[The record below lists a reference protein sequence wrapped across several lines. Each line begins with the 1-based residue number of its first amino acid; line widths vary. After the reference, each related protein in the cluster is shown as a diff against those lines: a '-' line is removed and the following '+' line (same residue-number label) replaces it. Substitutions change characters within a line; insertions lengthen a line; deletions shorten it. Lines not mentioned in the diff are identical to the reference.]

1 MISAHIIGAGV
12 AGLCVATEMLARG
25 ANVEIFDPDE
35 QPGPN
40 SCSWWAGGMLAPWCE
55 GESTEEI
62 VVRLGTEALTWWKD
76 NGVEVFENG
85 TIVIANKRDQAEL
98 NRFARRTSNYD
109 EVQRE
114 EVSRLEPDLA
124 DQFSKALYFEEE
136 SHLVPRDALNRLRF
150 NLRQKGA
157 CFSSKRV
164 DCVQTFARENPDHI
178 VLDCRGL
185 AAKDTL
191 GDLRGVKG
199 EMLHINCPDISFS
212 RPVRLLHPRM
222 PFYIVPRKN
231 NEFMLGATTI
241 ENGERNR
248 ISTRSMLELLSA
260 AYAVNPAFGEAEIIE
275 IGVDAR
281 PAFPDNLPKI
291 SRQQNLISV
300 NGFYRHGFL
309 LAPAASR
316 MVAEWLFE
324 NKTPE
329 ILHENSN

>member
-1 MISAHIIGAGV
+1 MISTYVIGAGV
-12 AGLCVATEMLARG
+12 AGLCVATELLARG
-25 ANVEIFDPDE
+25 AKVEVFDPDE

-62 VVRLGTEALTWWKD
+62 VVRLGKEALVWWKN

-85 TIVIANKRDQAEL
+85 SIVVANKRDQAEL
-98 NRFARRTSNYD
+98 NRFARRTSNY
-109 EVQRE
+109 EEISRE
-114 EVSRLEPDLA
+114 KIADLEPDMA
-124 DQFSKALYFEEE
+124 DQFSRALYFGEE
-136 SHLVPRDALNRLRF
+136 SHLVPRDALNRLRL
-150 NLRQKGA
+150 NLLQKGVN
-157 CFSSKRV
+157 FNSRRI
-164 DCVQTFARENPDHI
+164 DCVQTLAHENPDHTI
-178 VLDCRGL
+178 LDCRGL

-191 GDLRGVKG
+191 SDLRGVKG

-222 PFYIVPRKN
+222 PFYIVPRKD

-260 AYAVNPAFGEAEIIE
+260 AYAINPAFGEAEIVE

-291 SRQQNLISV
+291 SRKQNLISV

-309 LAPAASR
+309 LAPAAGR
-316 MVAEWLFE
+316 MVAEWLYE